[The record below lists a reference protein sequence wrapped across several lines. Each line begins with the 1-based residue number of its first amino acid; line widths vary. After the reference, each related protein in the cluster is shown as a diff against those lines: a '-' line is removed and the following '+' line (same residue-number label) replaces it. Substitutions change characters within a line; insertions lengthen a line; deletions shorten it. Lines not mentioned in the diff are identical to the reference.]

1 MTASSQAGSNN
12 TPGSFPFPEQD
23 WHHTPRSVQNYVVEL
38 QNQLNDLKQQHD
50 QLQQQVDTLQGRVD
64 KTSQTSSKPPSSD
77 SPFTKPQRS
86 KRHTS
91 SGKRGAREGHPGS
104 GPTLLEP
111 TEVQHLYPAPCA
123 CGHGELATPTLYH
136 THQMIE
142 LPPIAMQIT
151 HFLLYPAPCVGC
163 GRLLKADVPSESAT
177 GYGPR
182 LSGLM
187 GELSG
192 MHGTSRRLIQDF
204 CHSVLHI
211 PISLGAIQK
220 VIDRVS
226 CAILPHYEAIAELAR
241 NATVGYIDET
251 PWFCKNTM
259 QWLWTMTTD
268 TVSLFLIH
276 ANRSKEAFFDLIED
290 WKGILVSDG
299 YGVYQTWVNRRQSCL
314 AHLIR
319 TARGLSEKSHPELA
333 ACGRWALKEL
343 QGLCYMAKAPPTGG
357 QWQAWYARFCTLI
370 GRYRAR
376 QDDAGRLVRRLQRE
390 MAALWVFL
398 VEHGVE
404 ATNNR
409 AERALRFGVLWRKRS
424 NGTASLKGNH
434 WVERSLSL
442 RQTCRQLGQSTFMVL
457 VDALTGLFC
466 GRQPDLT
473 WLY

>member
-1 MTASSQAGSNN
+1 MAASSQATFNH
-12 TPGSFPFPEQD
+12 TIWPFPFSERD
-23 WHHTPRSVQNYVVEL
+23 WHQTPPSVQRHVTTLE
-38 QNQLNDLKQQHD
+38 QQLGEFQTQVD
-50 QLQQQVDTLQGRVD
+50 QLRKQVDVLQGRAD

-77 SPFTKPQRS
+77 SPFKKPERS
-86 KRHTS
+86 ERRKS
-91 SGKRGAREGHPGS
+91 SGKRGAKKGHPGS

-111 TEVQHLYPAPCA
+111 TEVQHVYPAPCS
-123 CGHGELATPTLYH
+123 CGHGELGAATLYH

-142 LPPIAMQIT
+142 LPPIDMQIT
-151 HFLLYPAPCVGC
+151 HFLLYQAPCAGC
-163 GRLLKADVPSESAT
+163 GRILKADVPGQYAT

-182 LSGLM
+182 LSGLI

-192 MHGTSRRLIQDF
+192 MHGTSRRLVQNF
-204 CHSVLHI
+204 CHSVLHL

-220 VIDRVS
+220 VVDRVS
-226 CAILPHYEAIAELAR
+226 LAILPHYQAIAELAR

-251 PWFCKNTM
+251 PWYHQNTL

-299 YGVYQTWVNRRQSCL
+299 YGVYQKWVNRRQTCL

-319 TARGLSEKSHPELA
+319 TARGLSEKSNPDLA

-343 QGLCYMAKAPPTGG
+343 QCLCHLAKAPPTGG
-357 QWQAWYARFCTLI
+357 QWQAWYARFCRLI
-370 GRYRAR
+370 GRYHERP
-376 QDDAGRLVRRLQRE
+376 DEAGRLARRLQRE
-390 MAALWVFL
+390 MASLWVFL
-398 VEHGVE
+398 CEHGVE

-409 AERALRFGVLWRKRS
+409 AERSLRFGVLWRKRS
-424 NGTASLKGNH
+424 GGTDSIKGNH

-442 RQTCRQLGQSTFMVL
+442 RQTCRQLGQSTFSVL
-457 VDALTGLFC
+457 INAVDSLFG
-466 GRQPDLT
+466 GRQPDLA